1 MRKYKP
7 EFTDRELS
15 PYTGLTRKSWMA
27 AAKYL
32 LEGVFDNISDINNP
46 VVMPRT
52 EKEITYPHPD
62 ADAGDLEVQKRA
74 EIFEGLTRTLFI
86 ASVVMAEDPDIT
98 INGINL
104 REYYRLH
111 ILRSCTDKA
120 SEEYAGS
127 YEDMQELSGRK
138 DMFAPFQQT
147 VETCA
152 LVIGLYMCRKVLW
165 ETFTRDERDGVAA
178 FLMGFAH
185 ANTVPQNW
193 RLFNMLDM
201 AFLYMY
207 GYPIDEKIMADH
219 AIEIMNYYVGDG
231 WYRDGQSFDYYSCWA
246 FNFYAPL
253 WCVWYGYDHMPVIA
267 KRFEEHSNEL
277 MVSFPDMFDRDGYTN
292 MWGRSCIYR
301 NAVTSA
307 FDGNMFLGSSGADPG
322 LARRI
327 ASGSL
332 LQFMTRDDFLSQ
344 GIPSLGFY
352 GQFMPLVQG
361 YSCAESPFWMGKA
374 FLCLHLPETHPFW
387 TAVENNGSWEET
399 AGGEVKETVLD
410 GPALV
415 FTNHRDNGETI
426 LRSAKVLK
434 EKGDRHGMWNYS
446 KLNYNTKYPWESSN
460 RDDIESQ
467 QYVLKSLTDMHV
479 EEANV
484 TFYAG
489 VRDGVMYRRQLFDHD
504 LSVEYHWQQA
514 VDLADYPMPLG
525 IMRVDRMRI
534 CKRPMEITLGAYGFP
549 DNGCTSVTNL
559 AGEKVQISDPV
570 TGSAYSVVPS
580 ALILKG
586 KDHMGRDKRMAMT
599 IYSGFDIIKFIYST
613 GTNPDS
619 KASILPYAVGTLAD
633 QYDASEDYIFIS
645 QVITLDEDREFTSD
659 EIFPIISIEPD
670 NPLILDNGM
679 PVMGS
684 GCKIRI
690 RHKNGMVK
698 LIDHFGIEGR
708 MML

>member
-1 MRKYKP
+1 MREFKP
-7 EFTDRELS
+7 EYIDRDLS
-15 PYTGLTRKSWMA
+15 PYTGLTRESWMA

-32 LEGVFDNISDINNP
+32 LEGVFNNIADKNDP

-52 EKEITYPHPD
+52 ETKITYPHPD
-62 ADAGDLEVQKRA
+62 ADAGDFLVQKKA
-74 EIFEGLTRTLFI
+74 EIFEGLTRSLFI

-98 INGINL
+98 INGIHL
-104 REYYRLH
+104 REYYKLH
-111 ILRSCTDKA
+111 ILRSCTDKE

-138 DMFAPFQQT
+138 DPFSPFQQT

-165 ETFTRDERDGVAA
+165 ETFDKDEQDAVAR

-201 AFLYMY
+201 AFLNMY

-219 AIEIMNYYVGDG
+219 AVEIMNYYVGDG

-253 WCVWYGYDHMPVIA
+253 WCVWYGYEHMPNIA
-267 KRFEEHSNEL
+267 KRFEQYSNEL
-277 MVSFPDMFDRDGYTN
+277 MISFPDMFDSDGYTN

-307 FDGNMFLGSSGADPG
+307 FDGNMFLKSSKADPG

-332 LQFMTRDDFLSQ
+332 LQFMTRDDFLTR

-361 YSCAESPFWMGKA
+361 YSCAESPFWLGKA
-374 FLCLHLPETHPFW
+374 FLCLHLEKTHPFW
-387 TAVENNGSWEET
+387 TAVENNGTWDRLTE
-399 AGGEVKETVLD
+399 GEVKETVLD
-410 GPALV
+410 GPALI
-415 FTNHRDNGETI
+415 FTNHKDNGETI

-434 EKGDRHGMWNYS
+434 EKSDRHGMWNYS
-446 KLNYNTKYPWESSN
+446 KLSYNTKYPWESSK

-467 QYVLKSLTDMHV
+467 QYVLKSLTDDHT
-479 EEANV
+479 ELANV

-489 VRDGVMYRRQLFDHD
+489 VREGILYRRQLFDHD
-504 LSVEYHWQQA
+504 PSVEYHWQQV
-514 VDLADYPMPLG
+514 VDLADYPVPLG

-534 CKRPMEITLGAYGFP
+534 CKRPVKISLGAYGFP
-549 DNGCTSVTNL
+549 DNGNTSVKTL
-559 AGEKVQISDPV
+559 EGKSIKICDGKSGSCYCV
-570 TGSAYSVVPS
+570 TPKA
-580 ALILKG
+580 ILLG
-586 KDHMGRDKRMAMT
+586 GRDHMGQSKRMAMT
-599 IYSGFDIIKFIYST
+599 IYTGFDTLKYVNST

-619 KASILPYAVGTLAD
+619 PNSILAYATGTLD
-633 QYDASEDYIFIS
+633 RQYDASEDYIFIS
-645 QVITLDEDREFTSD
+645 QVITLDEDREFTDD
-659 EIFPIISIEPD
+659 EIFPIESIELYD
-670 NPLILDNGM
+670 PLILEGGR

-684 GCKIRI
+684 GCKISI
-690 RHKNGMVK
+690 RHKSGMVK
-698 LIDHFGIEGR
+698 PIDHLGIEGN
-708 MML
+708 MIL